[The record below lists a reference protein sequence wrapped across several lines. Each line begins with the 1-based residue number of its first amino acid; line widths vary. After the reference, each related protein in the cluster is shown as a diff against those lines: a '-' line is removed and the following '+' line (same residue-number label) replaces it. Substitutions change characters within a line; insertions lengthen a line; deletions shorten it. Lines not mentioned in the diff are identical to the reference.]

1 MKTAIRKVATT
12 PKMYETEN
20 DISEE
25 RRSELNAL
33 MNQRLADSVDLQM
46 QMKQAHW
53 NVKGPHFI
61 GLHELFDQIDEA
73 VESYVDLIAER
84 IVQLGGI
91 AEGTVRVA
99 AGRSRLEEYPLVIA
113 HGRAH
118 VEAVSRALSTFGREA
133 RATINQAN
141 ELDDA
146 DTADIFTEISRG
158 IDKWLWFVEA
168 HTDRKSTRL

>member
-1 MKTAIRKVATT
+1 MKTSTRNTAER

-20 DISEE
+20 DISEQ
-25 RRSELNAL
+25 RRSELSAL
-33 MNQRLADSVDLQM
+33 MNQQLANAVDLQT

-73 VESYVDLIAER
+73 VEGYVDLIAER

-91 AEGTVRVA
+91 AEGTARVA
-99 AGRSRLEEYPLVIA
+99 AGRSRLEEYPLDIA
-113 HGRAH
+113 DGHAH
-118 VEAVSRALSTFGREA
+118 VEAVAKALSTFGHEA
-133 RATINQAN
+133 RKSIDEAE
-141 ELDDA
+141 ELEDA
-146 DTADIFTEISRG
+146 DTADIFTEVSRG

-168 HTDRKSTRL
+168 HSQADK

>member
-1 MKTAIRKVATT
+1 MKTSARNAVET

-20 DISEE
+20 DIPEQ

-33 MNQRLADSVDLQM
+33 MNQRLADAVDLQM

-73 VESYVDLIAER
+73 VEGYVDLIAER

-99 AGRSRLEEYPLVIA
+99 GERSRLEEYPLDIA
-113 HGRAH
+113 EGHAH
-118 VEAVSRALSTFGREA
+118 VEAVSKALSTFGHEA
-133 RATINQAN
+133 RKMINEAD
-141 ELDDA
+141 ELEDA

-168 HTDRKSTRL
+168 HSQADK

>member
-1 MKTAIRKVATT
+1 MKHRTKKSGGTLNVY
-12 PKMYETEN
+12 KTEN
-20 DISEE
+20 DIPQ
-25 RRSELNAL
+25 ELRLKLNILA
-33 MNQRLADSVDLQM
+33 NQGLADAVDLQM

-61 GLHELFDQIDEA
+61 GLHELFDEIDEA

-113 HGRAH
+113 DGRAH
-118 VEAVSRALSTFGREA
+118 VEAVSKALSTFGREA

-168 HTDRKSTRL
+168 HTQAAH